1 MSTSPFSK
9 RHRQPPAQLV
19 YNEINQKLRA
29 QIIQILKPTNSD
41 PGRTFSEQ
49 DKTINKDYPYP
60 SFKIYPRYFGS
71 MPLVFQFIE
80 NGDLDEC
87 LDAIEVCFRR
97 VNQLTRHYRSVQ
109 PAPKDGGLDAVAKFA
124 SALLLEIEHQPGTG
138 SEDAISELNRR
149 FREHDVGYQFSS
161 SEDQLVRTDSH
172 YLYRECVHPAM
183 RLLSCPGFEGPAQEF
198 AKAHQHYRKGE
209 DKAAVQE
216 ATKALESTIKAICHA
231 RKWVPKENATVKLL
245 LDFIFEKEL
254 IPPWLSAVF
263 GGLRSAL
270 ESGLPAIGNREARHG
285 QGKDVKAIE
294 RHMVEFALHLCA
306 ASIVFLVK
314 AHLAPTVTTVTR
326 SPPAQR

>member
-1 MSTSPFSK
+1 
-9 RHRQPPAQLV
+9 
-19 YNEINQKLRA
+19 
-29 QIIQILKPTNSD
+29 
-41 PGRTFSEQ
+41 
-49 DKTINKDYPYP
+49 
-60 SFKIYPRYFGS
+60 

-231 RKWVPKENATVKLL
+231 RILRACDWPTDKPYMRAYDQQCPEEHTGRISFLKEHHSFSVGLWSFGVAQVSLDQTLARDFLATVTVAKAPAPALQPW
-245 LDFIFEKEL
+245 
-254 IPPWLSAVF
+254 IPKTHH
-263 GGLRSAL
+263 R
-270 ESGLPAIGNREARHG
+270 RKR
-285 QGKDVKAIE
+285 
-294 RHMVEFALHLCA
+294 
-306 ASIVFLVK
+306 
-314 AHLAPTVTTVTR
+314 
-326 SPPAQR
+326 